1 MVLKELKT
9 TIDARL
15 TKKGLNF
22 KKMALDI
29 GLTQAG
35 KVICVIASLFCII
48 PDIGHK
54 VYDIGSVLCKAN
66 YGNRVKH
73 IVASC

>member
-22 KKMALDI
+22 KKMAHNI
-29 GLTQAG
+29 
-35 KVICVIASLFCII
+35 
-48 PDIGHK
+48 
-54 VYDIGSVLCKAN
+54 N
-66 YGNRVKH
+66 YRELK
-73 IVASC
+73 